1 MLSKKNRLSSKDFPV
16 LFNKGKKV
24 SNKDFFGRYFTEKSE
39 NTALNI
45 KISVITSAKLS
56 KKAVVRN
63 RNRRVVYASLR
74 RIWPLISGK
83 LSNINLSLT
92 PKRDLSIEKP
102 QNLDD
107 SLNELI
113 SLIRL

>member
-24 SNKDFFGRYFTEKSE
+24 SNKDFFGRFFVEKTE
-39 NTALNI
+39 NTALNM
-45 KISVITSAKLS
+45 KISVVTSAKLS

-74 RIWPLISGK
+74 RIWPVISSK
-83 LSNINLSLT
+83 FNNINLSLT
-92 PKRDLSIEKP
+92 PKRDLSLEKP
-102 QNLDD
+102 QDLD
-107 SLNELI
+107 S
-113 SLIRL
+113 SLIELFSFIRL